1 MFSWRKTNSLA
12 SLLTS
17 RRTSTNGQLADT
29 TTKID
34 TEKTFFLTA
43 LELLSDPQAFY
54 RRGGAS
60 VKHALTKVIFSKL
73 YLDMRDTAL
82 VSNHDLTPGLGDLI
96 EAEQRARRYYRRS
109 DTLSGWEDD
118 SWDTRGWNDNRPFPE
133 EEPALNDLTGAE
145 LLSWSLVGQGSSKA
159 VLVALKGSK
168 LNPALV
174 RYVHEHAGKG

>member
-54 RRGGAS
+54 RRVGAS

-96 EAEQRARRYYRRS
+96 EAAQRARK
-109 DTLSGWEDD
+109 D
-118 SWDTRGWNDNRPFPE
+118 
-133 EEPALNDLTGAE
+133 
-145 LLSWSLVGQGSSKA
+145 
-159 VLVALKGSK
+159 
-168 LNPALV
+168 
-174 RYVHEHAGKG
+174 